1 MMYLLNDIYSKMGD
15 ELSKQIYLRRLN
27 YSISKD
33 YEYINQI
40 LNISIRDNNLW
51 TEFVDVMS
59 SMDDSE
65 VVLFGN
71 GIWGVTLI
79 SELRN
84 FHWKSIIDNTPKI
97 NMRGT
102 IPVIKAS
109 DFFKNYKNEK
119 IVISSYKHKESMV
132 AQCVEAGVPYI
143 NVIDAASVIYKLT
156 EGRIYFDNDI
166 PINLKEGVFVDG
178 GCYDGSDTKRFVEL
192 FDDSAICFEPDTKN
206 IDKITKNLI
215 GYEDRYRVISKALWS
230 EDTLLSFS
238 SDGNCGSH
246 IDLDNHS
253 DGIVR
258 AGSIDK
264 EVGNTKVSMI
274 KMDIEGS
281 ELEALHGTKRIIDRD
296 HPVLAISIYHK
307 LEDVFS
313 IPQYIL
319 EVYSGYKFYIRHYSF
334 SWYDTVLYAI
344 PEELR

>member
-1 MMYLLNDIYSKMGD
+1 M
-15 ELSKQIYLRRLN
+15 
-27 YSISKD
+27 
-33 YEYINQI
+33 
-40 LNISIRDNNLW
+40 
-51 TEFVDVMS
+51 
-59 SMDDSE
+59 
-65 VVLFGN
+65 
-71 GIWGVTLI
+71 
-79 SELRN
+79 
-84 FHWKSIIDNTPKI
+84 
-97 NMRGT
+97 
-102 IPVIKAS
+102 
-109 DFFKNYKNEK
+109 
-119 IVISSYKHKESMV
+119 
-132 AQCVEAGVPYI
+132 
-143 NVIDAASVIYKLT
+143 
-156 EGRIYFDNDI
+156 
-166 PINLKEGVFVDG
+166 
-178 GCYDGSDTKRFVEL
+178 
-192 FDDSAICFEPDTKN
+192 
-206 IDKITKNLI
+206 I

-319 EVYSGYKFYIRHYSF
+319 VVYSGYKFYIRHYSF